1 MTVSSFITIIIL
13 LYFTDFIFRP
23 VILSPTNGETVE
35 LRENLPIG
43 SIVCKV
49 QISDKD
55 SGDNSKVRI

>member
-1 MTVSSFITIIIL
+1 M
-13 LYFTDFIFRP
+13 
-23 VILSPTNGETVE
+23 ILSPTNGETVE

-55 SGDNSKVRI
+55 SGDNSKVRKYDVFKSFVLNFLEQKCYEYQPF

>member
-1 MTVSSFITIIIL
+1 M
-13 LYFTDFIFRP
+13 
-23 VILSPTNGETVE
+23 ILSPTNGETVE

-55 SGDNSKVRI
+55 SGDNSKVRKYEVLKVLFLIFITKVVMLG

>member
-13 LYFTDFIFRP
+13 LCFTDFIFRP

-55 SGDNSKVRI
+55 SGDNSKVRK